1 MGCTCCR
8 RISTRK
14 WRNCICP
21 HSVLTSRLSQKSK
34 RTTLV
39 WESKALSSLQH
50 TVIRNCFFCACL
62 FLYFSAHFSFFHF
75 CVALGEV
82 HVAMPHRRSRDGER
96 HCSLDDFVYRLL
108 S

>member
-39 WESKALSSLQH
+39 WDSKALSSLQH
-50 TVIRNCFFCACL
+50 TVIRNMFLLCL
-62 FLYFSAHFSFFHF
+62 FVPVLECSFFLFSFL
-75 CVALGEV
+75 CCS
-82 HVAMPHRRSRDGER
+82 RRSPRGDATSAIPGWR
-96 HCSLDDFVYRLL
+96 KTLFVG
-108 S
+108 